1 MRRSRL
7 LEKIT
12 ALLDEGHLFINAP
25 AGYGKTML
33 LQSLQTERPHTYL
46 IPLTPADSDPAV
58 LQERLAGLLR
68 PENAILLDDVHHLHD
83 DVHHLHDDVR
93 HLHDD
98 VHHLQ
103 EAETAV
109 AWLQQQMRQPQPR
122 WILAGRQPLFPAAEL
137 ALYGKI
143 NQLNMADLAF
153 DERETAVWL
162 GERPALADWRQ
173 RLEGW
178 PLGLSLL
185 KNLGDVADAQ
195 PIAEKQ
201 LFAYLTEQLFAALPP
216 DLRRFMTVT
225 AVPLTFTPALAA
237 RLLPGSDPETAIQT
251 ALERNLFLYR
261 DAPGG
266 DYRYHDLIR
275 AFLKQQP
282 SPAELGAMMTA
293 VIDWLLERGQ
303 IGAAIEHALDGGLP
317 EKAAAL
323 LAAPEAFAEIRVNGR
338 FLTHH
343 RWLNALPPEVV
354 AERPLLLL
362 RNGAALFHLRARRR
376 EAWDC
381 LERGAA
387 LAEAHGRI
395 ADYQLGLRYM
405 AFFHGDEGRNRQALA
420 LYQRLL
426 ALPDLD
432 PAQKIA
438 ALQDMIS
445 LYAYAAQFDQAARC
459 YRQVKRLQTDAPTL
473 TADVNF
479 AALVLA
485 AQGRRAAARQAL
497 TAALEQ
503 VAAQNNF
510 QDMIL
515 IRRNLGHLLI
525 DQGDWAGQRE
535 NLAAL
540 ADILAQVE
548 LVDERIGWIL
558 QHDRALLA
566 VADGRFTA
574 AESLLSQANQSPDAM
589 TSPLPRILF
598 ATAQSWLY
606 RRQGQYWQAIQLADA
621 ALAGGS
627 EFPYYEGRLALE
639 RDIAA
644 LLAGLAEGNLDSFQF
659 SPQSRALIPMRARA
673 ELVRL
678 RMALA
683 LVCWRQG
690 CPRWRRLAAR
700 VLAEGKRPLYQNL
713 LTHRD
718 PELAAAFW
726 QILLIEEIK
735 PEQTDAALRE
745 IGQSQPLLPLLR
757 HPAARTRRRAA
768 ETLAQIGYEETMP
781 ALATAVAAEPDKA
794 TQAAL
799 QNALHKLESRPP
811 PPLYIRLM
819 GDFRMER
826 SGRIYQT
833 EDFHRPVVA
842 RLLQY
847 FVLHAGQPIP
857 RDRILE
863 DLWPGGEPE
872 KTAVTFRTLNSHL
885 RSALDPFMRQ
895 RGPNRYIVVERDNY
909 RFDPYG
915 VVTNDAQRFAQQ
927 VEAGLR
933 GGEPDDASL
942 QALDQVLQGY
952 APLLTDLPYAD
963 WLLEPRQ
970 RLEDLYLEGCLHVAE
985 AYLSRRQWEAGQAW
999 LRRALQTAPWLERG
1013 WQLLMRLYARQG
1025 QRALALKAYQDA
1037 VTALERELGVR
1048 PSELTIW
1055 LGQKIESEEPI

>member
-1 MRRSRL
+1 MLNSIRRSRL
-7 LEKIT
+7 LDKLT
-12 ALLDEGHLFINAP
+12 ALLEEGHLFVNAP

-33 LQSLQTERPHTYL
+33 LQSLQTERPHSYL

-68 PENAILLDDVHHLHD
+68 PENSLLLDDVHHL
-83 DVHHLHDDVR
+83 
-93 HLHDD
+93 
-98 VHHLQ
+98 Q
-103 EAETAV
+103 GAETAV
-109 AWLQQQMRQPQPR
+109 TWLKQQMRQPQPR
-122 WILAGRQPLFPAAEL
+122 WILAGRQPLFPAGDL

-153 DERETAVWL
+153 DERETTVWL
-162 GERPALADWRQ
+162 GERPALADWRR

-201 LFAYLTEQLFAALPP
+201 LFAYLTEQLLAALPP
-216 DLRRFMTVT
+216 DLRRFMMVT
-225 AVPLTFTPALAA
+225 AVPLTFTPSLAA
-237 RLLPGSDPETAIQT
+237 QLLPGSDPETAIQT
-251 ALERNLFLYR
+251 ILARNLFLYQG
-261 DAPGG
+261 APG
-266 DYRYHDLIR
+266 DEYRYHDLIR
-275 AFLKQQP
+275 AFLKQQLP
-282 SPAELGAMMTA
+282 PAESGAIMTA
-293 VIDWLLERGQ
+293 VIDHLLERGQ

-323 LAAPEAFAEIRVNGR
+323 LALPEAFAEIRVNGR

-343 RWLNALPPEVV
+343 RWLNALPPEMV
-354 AERPLLLL
+354 AARPLLLL

-376 EAWDC
+376 EAWDY
-381 LERGAA
+381 LERGAG
-387 LAEAHGRI
+387 LAAANGQA

-405 AFFHGDEGRNRQALA
+405 AFFHGDEGRNREALA
-420 LYQRLL
+420 LYQRLI

-432 PAQKIA
+432 AAQKSA

-445 LYAYAAQFDQAARC
+445 LHAYAAQFDQAARC
-459 YRQVKRLQTDAPTL
+459 YRQVKALWSDAPTL
-473 TADVNF
+473 IADINY
-479 AALVLA
+479 ASLVLA

-510 QDMIL
+510 QDMTL
-515 IRRNLGHLLI
+515 IRRNLGHLLM

-540 ADILAQVE
+540 EAILAQVE

-566 VADGRFTA
+566 VADGRFAA
-574 AESLLSQANQSPDAM
+574 AEALINQASQAPEALAA
-589 TSPLPRILF
+589 PLPRILF
-598 ATAQSWLY
+598 AAAQTWLY
-606 RRQGQYWQAIQLADA
+606 RRQGQYQKAIQLADA
-621 ALAGGS
+621 ALAVES
-627 EFPYYEGRLALE
+627 EFPYYAGRLALE

-644 LLAGLAEGNLDSFQF
+644 LLLGLAEGNLDGFRF

-683 LVCWRQG
+683 LVCWRKG
-690 CPRWRRLAAR
+690 SPRWRQLAQR
-700 VLAEGKRPLYQNL
+700 VLAEGQRPFYQNL
-713 LTHRD
+713 LTQRD

-726 QILLIEEIK
+726 QMALMAELE
-735 PEQTDAALRE
+735 PAQTDAALRE
-745 IGQSQPLLPLLR
+745 IGQSRPLLPLLE
-757 HPAARTRRRAA
+757 HPAARPRRRAA
-768 ETLAQIGYEETMP
+768 GLLAQMGHEEAMP
-781 ALATAVAAEPDKA
+781 ALVTAVAAETDIAAKK
-794 TQAAL
+794 AL
-799 QNALHKLESRPP
+799 QTALETLEALPP
-811 PPLYIRLM
+811 PPLYVRLM
-819 GDFRMER
+819 GDFSLQR
-826 SGRIYQT
+826 GDQIYRT

-847 FVLHAGQPIP
+847 FALRPGQPIP

-872 KTAVTFRTLNSHL
+872 KTAVTFRTVNSHL

-915 VVTNDAQRFAQQ
+915 VVTSDAQQFSQQ
-927 VEAGLR
+927 VEAALR
-933 GGEPDDASL
+933 GGEPDEA
-942 QALDQVLQGY
+942 ALRALEQVLQGY

-970 RLEDLYLEGCLHVAE
+970 RLEDLYLEGCLYAAE
-985 AYLSRRQWEAGQAW
+985 AYLARRRWEPGQTW
-999 LRRALQTAPWLERG
+999 LRRALQTAPWLEKG
-1013 WQLLMRLYARQG
+1013 WQLLMRLHARQG

-1037 VTALERELGVR
+1037 VAALERELGIR
-1048 PSELTIW
+1048 PSALTVWLAEKVQHEELI
-1055 LGQKIESEEPI
+1055 